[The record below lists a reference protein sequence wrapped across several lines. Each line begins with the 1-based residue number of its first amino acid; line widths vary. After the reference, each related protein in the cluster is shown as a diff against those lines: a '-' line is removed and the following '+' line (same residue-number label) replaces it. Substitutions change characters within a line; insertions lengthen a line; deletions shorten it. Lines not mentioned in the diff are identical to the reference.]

1 MKKAN
6 LFRCLVV
13 SLCIC
18 LMLVS
23 SSSCGFLAN
32 KVKNIKGQLIGN
44 HFAIDFY
51 DNFGN
56 NIMTIEGKKVGLE
69 ANYVKSK
76 SVDSEGE
83 INTNYELSSVI
94 TLTIDGNQVAQ
105 TGNTIIFAEIAENA
119 EDGIK
124 KLEDFAIPDNI
135 TTNGDGT
142 INIFDRNINKI
153 KNLLGTPKII
163 VVCSQLGVPIAVYG
177 GEKVYWEIPDNLPK
191 TTKLNID
198 GLALYIHRANYILL
212 DSDMIK

>member
-1 MKKAN
+1 MKKTN
-6 LFRCLVV
+6 FVRHLGIVLCL
-13 SLCIC
+13 SLLLTSLTGCAW
-18 LMLVS
+18 LSNEM
-23 SSSCGFLAN
+23 
-32 KVKNIKGQLIGN
+32 KNIKGELIGN

-56 NIMTIEGKKVGLE
+56 KVVTMEGEKVGME

-76 SVDSEGE
+76 SVDSEGTTS
-83 INTNYELSSVI
+83 INYEQSSVI
-94 TLTIDGNQVAQ
+94 TMTIDGNQVAQ
-105 TGNTIIFAEIAENA
+105 TGNTVIFA

-124 KLEDFAIPDNI
+124 KLEDFNLPSDI

-153 KNLLGTPKII
+153 KNLLGTPKVI

-177 GEKVYWEIPDNLPK
+177 GEDVYWEIPDDLPK
-191 TTKLNID
+191 TTKLNVD

-212 DSDMIK
+212 DSEMIK